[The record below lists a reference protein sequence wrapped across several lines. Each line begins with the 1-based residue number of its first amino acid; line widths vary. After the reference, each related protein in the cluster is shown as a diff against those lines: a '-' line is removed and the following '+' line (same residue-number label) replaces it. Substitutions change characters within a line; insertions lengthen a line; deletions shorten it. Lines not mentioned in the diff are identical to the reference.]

1 MWFCSWLTFLEA
13 TEIKQRIDRFKAE
26 KLGSKRKDF
35 VETVRAEQ
43 AKEGDVVAEE
53 VPGADPNV
61 DPMDTTE
68 G

>member
-1 MWFCSWLTFLEA
+1 MKE
-13 TEIKQRIDRFKAE
+13 RIDKFKAE
-26 KLGSKRKDF
+26 KLGLKRKDF

-53 VPGADPNV
+53 VPGADPNA
-61 DPMDTTE
+61 DSMDTTE